1 MDPHQLIGLVRP
13 ANNFMM
19 GGMPMHIARILLKEG
34 HSLPRHLFYD
44 VMVEKTQILIDF
56 IKNHHLGLCLTANI
70 GGNTAVVQAY
80 DNFATINTQLL
91 QVKISNLTD
100 LENQLFQLYTE
111 IHGIVHQFM
120 PEDDDNNMPPLEDI
134 TDNES

>member
-1 MDPHQLIGLVRP
+1 MNPHQLISLVRP
-13 ANNFMM
+13 ANNFAM
-19 GGMPMHIARILLKEG
+19 GSMPMHFARILLKEG
-34 HSLPRHLFYD
+34 HSLPKHLFLD

-70 GGNTAVVQAY
+70 GGNTAVVQVY
-80 DNFATINTQLL
+80 DNFATVNTQLL
-91 QVKISNLTD
+91 QVMISNLPD

-120 PEDDDNNMPPLEDI
+120 PEDDDFMPPLEDI